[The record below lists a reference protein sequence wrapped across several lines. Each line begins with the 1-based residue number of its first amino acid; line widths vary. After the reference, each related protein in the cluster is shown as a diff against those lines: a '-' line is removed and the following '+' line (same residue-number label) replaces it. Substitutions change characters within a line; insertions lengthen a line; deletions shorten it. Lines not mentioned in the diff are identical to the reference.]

1 MRRAGFTL
9 IELLIVLGILGV
21 MALAIIPSFAN
32 MGGLQVSIAAK
43 DSLRLMR
50 YARRVAIQTQQPVT
64 VTFSPGQIRVSVLED
79 EEQTEEELTDTQ
91 KDDDKGDQETN
102 TKAPRKPSDRIEEN
116 EVDTFNITRACE
128 KVAFAFEQYD
138 DHLVSADKG
147 QDFRRRVAGQD
158 DEEERKRENDT
169 FTITVRANGT
179 TRPFTMRVY
188 ERDSDS
194 KGDTLSFDFLCAG
207 TIGDD

>member
-32 MGGLQVSIAAK
+32 MAGLQVSIAAK

-50 YARRVAIQTQQPVT
+50 YARRVAI
-64 VTFSPGQIRVSVLED
+64 LED
-79 EEQTEEELTDTQ
+79 EEAAEADPTQ
-91 KDDDKGDQETN
+91 PQEDPKAKDEAPDA
-102 TKAPRKPSDRIEEN
+102 KAPRKPSDRIEEN
-116 EVDTFNITRACE
+116 SPDSFNITRACE
-128 KVAFAFEQYD
+128 NVAFAFEQYD
-138 DHLVSADKG
+138 DHLASADKG

-158 DEEERKRENDT
+158 DEEERKRESDT
-169 FTITVRANGT
+169 FTVTVRANGT

-188 ERDSDS
+188 ERNTET

-207 TIGDD
+207 TIGDE

>member
-50 YARRVAIQTQQPVT
+50 YARRVA
-64 VTFSPGQIRVSVLED
+64 
-79 EEQTEEELTDTQ
+79 
-91 KDDDKGDQETN
+91 
-102 TKAPRKPSDRIEEN
+102 
-116 EVDTFNITRACE
+116 
-128 KVAFAFEQYD
+128 
-138 DHLVSADKG
+138 
-147 QDFRRRVAGQD
+147 GQD
-158 DEEERKRENDT
+158 DEEERKRESDT

>member
-79 EEQTEEELTDTQ
+79 EEQTEEELTKVPDIGGIIAKT
-91 KDDDKGDQETN
+91 T
-102 TKAPRKPSDRIEEN
+102 PS
-116 EVDTFNITRACE
+116 
-128 KVAFAFEQYD
+128 
-138 DHLVSADKG
+138 
-147 QDFRRRVAGQD
+147 
-158 DEEERKRENDT
+158 
-169 FTITVRANGT
+169 
-179 TRPFTMRVY
+179 
-188 ERDSDS
+188 
-194 KGDTLSFDFLCAG
+194 
-207 TIGDD
+207 

>member
-158 DEEERKRENDT
+158 DEEERKRESDT

-188 ERDSDS
+188 ERDSES

>member
-79 EEQTEEELTDTQ
+79 EEQTEKELTDSQ
-91 KDDDKGDQETN
+91 KEDAKGDQETN

-116 EVDTFNITRACE
+116 EVDSFNITRACE

-158 DEEERKRENDT
+158 DEEERKRESDT

>member
-158 DEEERKRENDT
+158 DEEERKRESDT

>member
-32 MGGLQVSIAAK
+32 MAGLQVSIAAK
-43 DSLRLMR
+43 DSLRLLR
-50 YARRVAIQTQQPVT
+50 YARRVAIQTQQPVA
-64 VTFSPGQIRVSVLED
+64 VTFSPGQIRVAILED
-79 EEQTEEELTDTQ
+79 EEAAEADPTPPQEDPKA
-91 KDDDKGDQETN
+91 KDEAPDA
-102 TKAPRKPSDRIEEN
+102 KAPRKPSDRIEEN
-116 EVDTFNITRACE
+116 SPDSFNITRACE
-128 KVAFAFEQYD
+128 NVAFAFEQYD
-138 DHLVSADKG
+138 DHLASADKG

-158 DEEERKRENDT
+158 DEEERKRESDT
-169 FTITVRANGT
+169 FTVTVRANGT

-188 ERDSDS
+188 ERNTET

-207 TIGDD
+207 TIGDE

>member
-158 DEEERKRENDT
+158 DEEERKRESDT

-194 KGDTLSFDFLCAG
+194 NGDTLSFDFLCAG

>member
-158 DEEERKRENDT
+158 DEEERKRESDT

-194 KGDTLSFDFLCAG
+194 KGDTLSFDFLCVG

>member
-194 KGDTLSFDFLCAG
+194 KGDTLSFDFLCTG

>member
-64 VTFSPGQIRVSVLED
+64 VTFSPGQIRISVLED
-79 EEQTEEELTDTQ
+79 EEEAKDNRTDLQADDQ
-91 KDDDKGDQETN
+91 KDDQESAP
-102 TKAPRKPSDRIEEN
+102 KAPRKPSDRIEEN
-116 EVDTFNITRACE
+116 EVDSFNITRACE
-128 KVAFAFEQYD
+128 NVAFAFEQYD
-138 DHLVSADKG
+138 DHLISTEKG

-158 DEEERKRENDT
+158 DEEERKRESDT

-207 TIGDD
+207 SIGED

>member
-1 MRRAGFTL
+1 MHRAGFTL

-102 TKAPRKPSDRIEEN
+102 TKAPRKPSDHIEEN

-158 DEEERKRENDT
+158 DEEERKRESDT

>member
-79 EEQTEEELTDTQ
+79 EEQTEEELTDTK

-158 DEEERKRENDT
+158 DEEERKRESDT

>member
-50 YARRVAIQTQQPVT
+50 YARRVAIQTQQPVS
-64 VTFSPGQIRVSVLED
+64 VTFSPGQIRVTVLED
-79 EEQTEEELTDTQ
+79 EEAADKTPADAQ
-91 KDDDKGDQETN
+91 KEDPAKDPEADK
-102 TKAPRKPSDRIEEN
+102 KAPRKPSDRIEEN
-116 EVDTFNITRACE
+116 SVDSFNITRACE
-128 KVAFAFEQYD
+128 NVAFAFEQYD
-138 DHLVSADKG
+138 DHLASADKG

-158 DEEERKRENDT
+158 DEEERKRESDT
-169 FTITVRANGT
+169 FTVTVRANGT

-188 ERDSDS
+188 ERDTDTT
-194 KGDTLSFDFLCAG
+194 GDTLSFDFLCAG
-207 TIGDD
+207 TIGDE

>member
-158 DEEERKRENDT
+158 DEEERKREGDT

>member
-32 MGGLQVSIAAK
+32 IGGLQVSIAAK